1 MTDKYLVFGNP
12 VEHSLSPQLH
22 TFFATC
28 THQDLEYTKCKV
40 EEGKFKQQADEFF
53 SHGGLGCNITVPCKI
68 DAYNYADEL
77 TDYAKAAGAV
87 NTLKKLSDGRIL
99 GDNTDGRGLVYDL
112 KRLNFP
118 LQGAK
123 ILIIGAGGAA
133 KGILK
138 PIVDCAP
145 LSVTIANRTYEKA
158 VELARDYKEVSA
170 STFDNLS
177 PVFNIIINATSSSLK
192 DELPKVAD
200 EVLKNASFVYDL
212 MYKKTGQTVF
222 TQHAKELLVPHA
234 YDGFGMLIGQ
244 ALLSFELWRGVKPDF
259 EKTLANFR

>member
-28 THQDLEYTKCKV
+28 THQDLEYTNCKV

-53 SHGGLGCNITVPCKI
+53 RLGGLGCNITVPCKI

-170 STFDNLS
+170 STFDNLT
-177 PVFNIIINATSSSLK
+177 PDFNIIINATSSSLK